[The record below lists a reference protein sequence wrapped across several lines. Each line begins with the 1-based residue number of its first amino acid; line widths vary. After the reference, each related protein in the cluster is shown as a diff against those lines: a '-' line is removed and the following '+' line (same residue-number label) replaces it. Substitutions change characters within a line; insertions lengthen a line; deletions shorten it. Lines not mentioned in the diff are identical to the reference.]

1 MLISYLDAKGNYGF
15 ERVDKDGN
23 LESCSDE
30 KPNVFVFNKN
40 FYLGLLPTSTKLNEK
55 NLKIK
60 SEIRKTVVDALVV
73 IYSINF
79 CINIILF

>member
-1 MLISYLDAKGNYGF
+1 MLISYLDAKGNYEFG
-15 ERVDKDGN
+15 RVDKDEN
-23 LESCSDE
+23 LELCSDE

-40 FYLGLLPTSTKLNEK
+40 FYLGLLPTSTKLDEK

-60 SEIRKTVVDALVV
+60 SEIWKTVVNALVV

-79 CINIILF
+79 CINMLLF

>member
-1 MLISYLDAKGNYGF
+1 MLISYLDAKGNYEF

-23 LESCSDE
+23 LEPCSDE

-40 FYLGLLPTSTKLNEK
+40 FYLGLLPTSTKPDEK

-60 SEIRKTVVDALVV
+60 SEIWKTVVDALVV
-73 IYSINF
+73 IYLINF

>member
-1 MLISYLDAKGNYGF
+1 MLISYLNAKGNYGF
-15 ERVDKDGN
+15 GRVNKDKN

-40 FYLGLLPTSTKLNEK
+40 FYLGLLPTSTKPDEK

-60 SEIRKTVVDALVV
+60 FKIWKPVVDTLVT

-79 CINIILF
+79 CINIKLF

>member
-15 ERVDKDGN
+15 GRVDKDRN
-23 LESCSDE
+23 LESCSNE
-30 KPNVFVFNKN
+30 KQNVFVFNKN
-40 FYLGLLPTSTKLNEK
+40 FYLGLLLISTKPDEK

-60 SEIRKTVVDALVV
+60 SEIRKTVVDALVA

>member
-15 ERVDKDGN
+15 GRVDQDGN

-40 FYLGLLPTSTKLNEK
+40 FYLGLLPTSTKPNEK

-60 SEIRKTVVDALVV
+60 SEI
-73 IYSINF
+73 
-79 CINIILF
+79 

>member
-15 ERVDKDGN
+15 GRVDKDGN
-23 LESCSDE
+23 LEPCSDE

-40 FYLGLLPTSTKLNEK
+40 FYLGLLLTLTKPDEK

-60 SEIRKTVVDALVV
+60 FEIWKTVVDALVA

>member
-15 ERVDKDGN
+15 GKVDKDGN
-23 LESCSDE
+23 LEPCSDE

-40 FYLGLLPTSTKLNEK
+40 FYLGLLPTSTKPDEK

-60 SEIRKTVVDALVV
+60 SEIRKTVVDALVA